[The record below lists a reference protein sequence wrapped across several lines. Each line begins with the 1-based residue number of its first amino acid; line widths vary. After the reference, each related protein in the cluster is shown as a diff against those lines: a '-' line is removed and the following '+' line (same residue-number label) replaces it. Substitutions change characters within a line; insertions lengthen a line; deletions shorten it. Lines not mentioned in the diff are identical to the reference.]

1 MGPGLD
7 ERARDLV
14 TKIPG
19 GTPIQIPAHYPE
31 FASYYPECELQTKKW
46 FIDNVRQEWICVD
59 AGANIGYHSILMARL
74 AQSGT
79 VYAFEPT
86 DTHDF
91 LVSNIEA
98 NNASNVT
105 PLRLGLSDR
114 SFRGEESIF
123 RIWGHDPEVTEVE
136 FVTLD
141 EFAVRVGL
149 ERLDLIKIDVDGFD
163 LEVLWGAESV
173 LKRFQPTV
181 IVELNHAL
189 LTRGYT
195 PSQAISWL
203 VAQGYRS
210 ALVLD
215 SDNWV
220 FSPHG
225 DNSDLRISIDSTDPW
240 LLLQG
245 EPSGDAEVLDIRDAQ
260 LHNEAVVVEE
270 RIFELTGPRWSYAVT
285 LKLPRNSGEVRGVRL
300 SGVVE
305 HGDLGAFL
313 SDLQGSTVMGH
324 EYLLKDAEGAFD
336 VYLPAIQDTAE
347 LLVLRK
353 ITGRALRIR
362 INEVAVYS

>member
-1 MGPGLD
+1 VFRKKRPIDVVGPGLD

-86 DTHDF
+86 ETHDF

-173 LKRFQPTV
+173 LKRFQPVV
-181 IVELNHAL
+181 IVELH
-189 LTRGYT
+189 T
-195 PSQAISWL
+195 ISGNL
-203 VAQGYRS
+203 VACRPGISVGARLGLGQLGFLTAWGQFGSPNIYRFDRSLVTSPRRTQRGRRS
-210 ALVLD
+210 ARH
-215 SDNWV
+215 S
-220 FSPHG
+220 
-225 DNSDLRISIDSTDPW
+225 RRT
-240 LLLQG
+240 
-245 EPSGDAEVLDIRDAQ
+245 
-260 LHNEAVVVEE
+260 
-270 RIFELTGPRWSYAVT
+270 VT
-285 LKLPRNSGEVRGVRL
+285 QRSSCG
-300 SGVVE
+300 
-305 HGDLGAFL
+305 
-313 SDLQGSTVMGH
+313 
-324 EYLLKDAEGAFD
+324 
-336 VYLPAIQDTAE
+336 
-347 LLVLRK
+347 
-353 ITGRALRIR
+353 
-362 INEVAVYS
+362 